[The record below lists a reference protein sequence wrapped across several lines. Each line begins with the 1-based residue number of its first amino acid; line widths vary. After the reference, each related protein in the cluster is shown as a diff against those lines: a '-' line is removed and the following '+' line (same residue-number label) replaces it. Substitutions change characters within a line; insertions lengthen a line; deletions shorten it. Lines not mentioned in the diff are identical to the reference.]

1 MNNITILNIHGI
13 DNGCITFGISK
24 NEAINLLRS
33 AGLNEKVDHYNVFLF
48 IACSRKDE

>member
-33 AGLNEKVDHYNVFLF
+33 ADLNEKVDHYNEFIF
-48 IACSRKDE
+48 IACSRKGE